1 MHGVNPMGM
10 VMLSNMYNYGAEKC
24 ANEIYHTWFTDG
36 STWDNSLTSPNGPA
50 PGYVPGGPNKSYT
63 GTVANITNQPPQ
75 KAYKDWNT
83 GFPENSW
90 EITEPSIYCQASYVM
105 LLARLMT
112 ASTTP
117 GDTQPPT
124 APTNLTAS
132 NITQNSL
139 TLTWTAST
147 DNVAVVAYEVY
158 QGTTL
163 LNGNVNTTTFN
174 VTGLTCNTN
183 YSFTVKARDAAG
195 NVSGVSNTANATTLG
210 CPVVTGNQIYDDAIG
225 ADWSNVSTSSTVNF
239 NNTTPV
245 RVGIRSIRVDYGN
258 NGTLAFNKGSAV
270 TTTVTTQ
277 LLFWVYNTNKN
288 GIKIYTHNSSGVKS
302 NEVILKPARNRW
314 TEVIIS
320 MSQLGNPGT
329 IQKVTVQNNSTSATT
344 MYFDDIKLA
353 NVIVPGT
360 GSRAAT
366 SSSQSETGVHWK
378 LWSVFPNPARDQIN
392 FQFTSDQAG
401 IATAE
406 IVDYIGR
413 TVYKNTITINEGYN
427 QKQIKLPSLASGI
440 YFLRIH
446 NDKLTRTEPVLIQ

>member
-1 MHGVNPMGM
+1 M
-10 VMLSNMYNYGAEKC
+10 
-24 ANEIYHTWFTDG
+24 
-36 STWDNSLTSPNGPA
+36 
-50 PGYVPGGPNKSYT
+50 
-63 GTVANITNQPPQ
+63 
-75 KAYKDWNT
+75 
-83 GFPENSW
+83 
-90 EITEPSIYCQASYVM
+90 
-105 LLARLMT
+105 
-112 ASTTP
+112 
-117 GDTQPPT
+117 
-124 APTNLTAS
+124 
-132 NITQNSL
+132 
-139 TLTWTAST
+139 
-147 DNVAVVAYEVY
+147 
-158 QGTTL
+158 
-163 LNGNVNTTTFN
+163 TTT
-174 VTGLTCNTN
+174 
-183 YSFTVKARDAAG
+183 A
-195 NVSGVSNTANATTLG
+195 
-210 CPVVTGNQIYDDAIG
+210 
-225 ADWSNVSTSSTVNF
+225 
-239 NNTTPV
+239 
-245 RVGIRSIRVDYGN
+245 
-258 NGTLAFNKGSAV
+258 
-270 TTTVTTQ
+270 TTQ